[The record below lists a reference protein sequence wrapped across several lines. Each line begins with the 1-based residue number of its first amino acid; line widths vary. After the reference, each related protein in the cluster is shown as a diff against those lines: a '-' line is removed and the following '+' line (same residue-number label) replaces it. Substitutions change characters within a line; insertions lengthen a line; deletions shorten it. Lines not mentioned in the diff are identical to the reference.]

1 MELGL
6 SQFRVHGMAWFIVL
20 PPSVACGASLW
31 IWVAGPLESG
41 APGKPLIFLT
51 FPSSGRWHNQ
61 LSTPHSQSVSVTETE
76 DSGERSCQTESPPT
90 PHTPLTHLEE
100 NMHKGCPL
108 RCVTHSPVPINCPKR
123 LASPE
128 N

>member
-51 FPSSGRWHNQ
+51 FPSSEGLPTDTPKWVTDVSRFALALGRSPKTRHSV
-61 LSTPHSQSVSVTETE
+61 STPVY
-76 DSGERSCQTESPPT
+76 
-90 PHTPLTHLEE
+90 
-100 NMHKGCPL
+100 
-108 RCVTHSPVPINCPKR
+108 
-123 LASPE
+123 
-128 N
+128 